1 MIGAEVEKLVKSG
14 APAVFVANIY
24 PKHKAPV
31 TPQYLCTPPDNPNQD
46 CINNWGQVI
55 QDANTAIEKALTTLD
70 LTAAQKKKIIY
81 YDAFTFMSN
90 LMESSTAAANGI
102 TAPMNEY
109 CDGDPQS
116 PLDQWNDCM
125 NLGHANNYYWMSFTN
140 PTTHVHKLIAAD
152 MKKAIDA
159 HFA

>member
-1 MIGAEVEKLVKSG
+1 MEKLVKGG

-31 TPQYLCTPPDNPNQD
+31 TPQYLCTPPENPNQE
-46 CINNWGQVI
+46 CINNWGQII
-55 QDANTAIEKALTTLD
+55 QDANTAIKNTLDTLD
-70 LTAAQKKKIIY
+70 LTTDQKKSIIY
-81 YDAFTFMSN
+81 YDVFSFMSN
-90 LMESSTAAANGI
+90 LMEPSTASANGI

-109 CDGDPQS
+109 CDGNKNS
-116 PLDQWNDCM
+116 SLDKWNDCM
-125 NLGHANNYYWMSFTN
+125 VQGHANNYYWMSFTN

-159 HFA
+159 HYASS